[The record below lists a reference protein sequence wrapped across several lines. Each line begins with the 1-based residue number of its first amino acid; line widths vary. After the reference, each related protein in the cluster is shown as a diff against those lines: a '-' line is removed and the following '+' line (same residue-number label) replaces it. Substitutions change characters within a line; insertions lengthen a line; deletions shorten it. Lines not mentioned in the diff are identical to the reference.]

1 MGRGHRAG
9 HSRERDCQST
19 WAAMISTTDEG
30 ASATNIYLLIVLK
43 VGVHDGVGRASSFQ
57 GLSPW
62 LACGVFSTCP
72 NVVISVCVLTA
83 SSYKDTGHTGLGILD
98 DLVVKNPPANARD
111 VGSIPVLGRSPG
123 VANGNP
129 LQ

>member
-1 MGRGHRAG
+1 MMELAG
-9 HSRERDCQST
+9 LVPSK
-19 WAAMISTTDEG
+19 
-30 ASATNIYLLIVLK
+30 ASLLGLQVVSSAHVLMW
-43 VGVHDGVGRASSFQ
+43 SS
-57 GLSPW
+57 L
-62 LACGVFSTCP
+62 
-72 NVVISVCVLTA
+72 CVLTA
-83 SSYKDTGHTGLGILD
+83 SSYKATGYTGLGFLD